1 MAAFDTFHWVIFA
14 LHLVGA
20 LTITFGVWF
29 RCDPDLWVSRMRVDT
44 YDLPPGNGSA
54 GLWWDL
60 GDDKDGLWRK
70 CSAPRNASGQSR
82 ECFDADLPLYER
94 EPSNLGWHL
103 FALLG
108 HFEWISTSF
117 AFFYIRGGW
126 NRWSWAISLAVAA
139 LGTVIYMPWRGEVFV
154 NEVLLLLAN
163 LAVCAGVFYGYRGVH
178 SYPGPSSAD
187 AEVVQQAPREN
198 SPFLLMRAPPRWGG
212 VNLRGE
218 GSLQT
223 DSLRSV
229 ELPAMRFS
237 EYCITA
243 AELWVAVLAVFVTDP
258 PAFMTICGYALILL
272 CNLYG
277 ALLHYSIVSDKMQ
290 AELKRGADWGSAGG
304 VPSQVVMLGVR
315 SVGRLLAPPSW
326 KMGARYTPL
335 GAAWNFLDMQRRVW
349 GSYIASNTSTLL
361 NSWLAY
367 GVAIALIF
375 YQQTFLFSPD
385 PPAFVVFAG
394 WSLIV
399 TFTSFGVWITA
410 IYWFPAEV
418 GKCCGCLPAWAA
430 PRDTYDLAVRGLD
443 VLSVSAKLSIVG
455 SLAFGF
461 VFQAGG
467 RC

>member
-1 MAAFDTFHWVIFA
+1 MAVDTFHWAIFG
-14 LHLVGA
+14 LHMAGA

-29 RCDPDLWVSRMRVDT
+29 RCDPDLFVSRMRVDT
-44 YDLPPGNGSA
+44 YELPPGNGSA

-60 GDDKDGLWRK
+60 GEDSEGLRGK
-70 CSAPRNASGQSR
+70 CGNIAVGGQPR
-82 ECFDADLPLYER
+82 ECFEADLPLYER

-108 HFEWISTSF
+108 HFEWISSAF
-117 AFFYIRGGW
+117 AFFYIQGGW
-126 NRWSWAISLAVAA
+126 NRWSWLVSTGMAVV
-139 LGTVIYMPWRGEVFV
+139 GTLIYMPWQGEVFV

-178 SYPGPSSAD
+178 GYPGPSSSA
-187 AEVVQQAPREN
+187 AQESGPPPPPRA
-198 SPFLLMRAPPRWGG
+198 SSAFLLMRAPP
-212 VNLRGE
+212 LMGE
-218 GSLQT
+218 GNLQT
-223 DSLRSV
+223 DSLRTA

-243 AELWVAVLAVFVTDP
+243 AELWVAVLSVYVGDP
-258 PAFMTICGYALILL
+258 PAFMTIGGYAMILL

-277 ALLHYSIVSDKMQ
+277 ALLHYSVVSDKMQ
-290 AELKRGADWGSAGG
+290 VELKRGAEWGG
-304 VPSQVVMLGVR
+304 VPSQVVMLGAR
-315 SVGRLLAPPSW
+315 RHQTRLAAPPRWS
-326 KMGARYTPL
+326 MGPGYTAL
-335 GAAWNFLDMQRRVW
+335 VNNNGGDNNNGGYFDTQRRVW

-385 PPAFVVFAG
+385 PPAYVVFAG

-399 TFTSFGVWITA
+399 TFTSFGVWITVL
-410 IYWFPAEV
+410 YWFPAEV
-418 GKCCGCLPAWAA
+418 GRCCKCLPAWAA

-443 VLSVSAKLSIVG
+443 ILSVSAKLSIVG
-455 SLAFGF
+455 SLSFGF